1 MNGRSFAVRTT
12 ITSPIVKHTLTLL
25 ASLLLAQ
32 LTPLHA
38 ATSTT
43 ANLFDASA
51 LVPPPHEE
59 TFTARDGKA
68 EWVCGDLKGT
78 NIPFLSDGLEALQK
92 TTDGAVKFALGTDG
106 AVLGFGN
113 YDGKQPLAE
122 RVNYWAGPMT
132 VSVTLRA
139 SATGAVSF
147 LPWCD
152 GLAGGKRAESREVR
166 ALNRKRTKPEGV
178 SAKFSGG
185 AEWETVAFKTD
196 SLKCPDGFELEF
208 VGSAG
213 ASVEVKSV
221 RFSRDMHE
229 GFWRKEFTLPAGKVW
244 RAVGDVSMMC
254 SLFVNGCEVPSANG
268 MVTRPHF
275 NFAQGL
281 MFNCEAV
288 DLAPFLRAGTNA
300 VALHV
305 ARNGAAPY
313 VYGSFT
319 VVMESGEVVRVGTDG
334 TWKYSP
340 TEPLAAGA
348 KVSAPGFDQ
357 SAWSAAQARKG
368 MALNFKQADARP
380 AYAGRIVIENPAEP
394 YLFFQ
399 DGAPVEFHIALP
411 PGLKDTELEWN
422 VKQFADGKFSQGA
435 SGTTRE
441 PLIRAGTLPRGVYT
455 LEVILKRGGEVLEE
469 RIPEPFVVVGQIP
482 MREVAG
488 DTLVDG
494 LDLAMEAEID
504 FTKPDSAIP
513 WQETTG
519 LPGGLITTPVI
530 TERGGLRYRE
540 TSTERG
546 ALISHRY
553 TFTHPGDFYLME
565 LEFPDDAERW
575 FGVSCTS
582 STNPENSKD
591 GPATWTGRKYPLSGK
606 MKTMQWIA
614 RPDPG
619 PTAINLSN
627 LQRGTT
633 AAARRLRI
641 SHIKNGLP
649 ALKFADANARLI
661 GQYTERTSPVGG
673 FGKTFGFFTEAE
685 NEQRAGTTRP
695 NNDPVLAMCRRLAH
709 DLDAAEHYAMWLRFT
724 GQNLHVMGCLQ
735 YFESNTGLTP
745 PSLVPDARLLADSR
759 DVAVRVLGAN
769 GIKVIANLEYV
780 CASEFVRRATMN
792 DGQVALG
799 TDTPYLVD
807 RDGRQPWNWLGRYG
821 LNFMHPQVEANM
833 MQIARETQR
842 KCGTQPNFLGVSFV
856 TYLGGDFLPSF
867 TTQGLND
874 PLGTSFD
881 DVTIARFEN
890 ETGTVIP
897 GARDAREPQRFTTR
911 ADFLL
916 APSMKEKWL
925 QWRCE
930 KTRDFF
936 TKLQRE
942 LATEKNATPNFF
954 PLLYVDVNHAQAW
967 KASGLTLRDYLRQ
980 YGWSPEV
987 YQNQP
992 GLWFPKWT
1000 HATERYASML
1010 KIPNNQTWPAA
1021 WEMSVGDEYNRT
1033 FDQPANRA
1041 SFVMTHWQE
1050 HERNAETLDARDGW
1064 PRAFQ
1069 MTYQA
1074 QANGDNARE
1083 VFTQNLL
1090 TTDPELVVWGFSDL
1104 VAQTGH
1110 EQPLR
1115 EFARTLRALPKAKLM
1130 PSLGTTLQSNLV
1142 LREVRDGGKLWFIAA
1157 NPGCWPIRAE
1167 VYVEKG
1173 APVRDAV
1180 SGNIIAENKNGGH
1193 SIVPLDL
1200 KPYEVRAFV
1209 VNDSRAKLAGWKN
1222 QPIAEPDLAHLRTV
1236 LADAEQTLADKS
1248 RAARLPPAEREF
1260 MAQQIAAVKAA
1271 LASQEIAKGWS
1282 LITDW
1287 RFWTD
1292 TRTRITPMRAVK

>member
-1 MNGRSFAVRTT
+1 MK
-12 ITSPIVKHTLTLL
+12 PTLTVFT
-25 ASLLLAQ
+25 ALLLAASATLQ
-32 LTPLHA
+32 AAPLFT
-38 ATSTT
+38 TSS
-43 ANLFDASA
+43 LFDASA

-59 TFTARDGKA
+59 TFPAPNGGT
-68 EWVCGDLKGT
+68 EWACSDWEHA
-78 NIPFLSDGLEALQK
+78 NITFFSGGLESLQK
-92 TTDGAVKFALGTDG
+92 TGEGALKFALGKEG
-106 AVLGFGN
+106 ALLGFGN
-113 YDGKQPLAE
+113 YEGKQPVAE
-122 RVNYWAGPMT
+122 RVHYWAGPMT

-139 SATGAVSF
+139 SALGAVSF

-152 GLAGGKRAESREVR
+152 GLAGGKRAESKEVR
-166 ALNRKRTKPEGV
+166 AANRKRAKPEGV

-185 AEWETVAFKTD
+185 AEWQTVAFKTD
-196 SLKCPDGFELEF
+196 SLKCPDAFELEF
-208 VGSAG
+208 AGAAG

-221 RFSRDMHE
+221 RFSREMHA
-229 GFWRKEFTLPAGKVW
+229 GWWRREFTLPEGKVW

-254 SLFVNGCEVPSANG
+254 SLFVNGREVPSAGG

-275 NFAQGL
+275 NFAHGL
-281 MFNCEAV
+281 MFECEAV
-288 DLAPFLRAGTNA
+288 DLAPLLSAGKNA

-305 ARNGAAPY
+305 ARNGAVPY
-313 VYGSFT
+313 VSGSFT

-334 TWKYSP
+334 AWKYSP
-340 TEPLAAGA
+340 TEPLAKGA
-348 KVSAPGFDQ
+348 KVSMPGFDER
-357 SAWSAAQARKG
+357 AWSAAQARKG
-368 MALNFKQADARP
+368 MSLNFKQADARP
-380 AYAGRIVIENPAEP
+380 AYAGRVVIENPTEL
-394 YLFFQ
+394 YLFFK
-399 DGAPVEFHIALP
+399 DSAPVEFVLKTP
-411 PGLKDTELEWN
+411 PGLAGAQMEWRVN
-422 VKQFADGKFSQGA
+422 RFADDALAPVRDGA
-435 SGTTRE
+435 VAADKNVRITCGA
-441 PLIRAGTLPRGVYT
+441 LARGVYT
-455 LEVILKRGGEVLEE
+455 LQVILKRGSEVLEA

-488 DTLVDG
+488 DTLSDG
-494 LDLAMEAEID
+494 LDLALEAEID
-504 FTKPDSAIP
+504 YTQPGGAIP

-519 LPGGLITTPVI
+519 LPGGIITKPVI
-530 TERGGLRYRE
+530 TERNGLRYRE

-553 TFTHPGDFYLME
+553 TFGSPGDFYLME
-565 LEFPDDAERW
+565 LEFPDDAGRW
-575 FGVSCTS
+575 FGVSFTS
-582 STNPENSKD
+582 GINPENSKD
-591 GPATWTGRKYPLSGK
+591 GPATWTGQKYPLSGK

-619 PTAINLSN
+619 ATAINLSN

-633 AAARRLRI
+633 AAASKLRI
-641 SHIKNGLP
+641 SHIRNGLP
-649 ALKFADANARLI
+649 ALKFAYANARLI
-661 GQYTERTSPVGG
+661 GQYTERTSPMGG
-673 FGKTFGFFTEAE
+673 FGKTFGFFTEPE
-685 NEQRAGTTRP
+685 NEQRAGSTRP
-695 NNDPVLAMCRRLAH
+695 NNDPLLAMCRRLAH

-759 DVAVRVLGAN
+759 DVAVRVFGAN
-769 GIKVIANLEYV
+769 GIKVIANIEYV

-799 TDTPYLVD
+799 ADTPYLVD
-807 RDGRQPWNWLGRYG
+807 REGRQPWSWLGRYG
-821 LNFMHPQVEANM
+821 LNFLHPQVEANM

-842 KCGTQPNFLGVSFV
+842 KFGAQPNFLGVSFV

-867 TTQGLND
+867 TTQGLSD

-881 DVTIARFEN
+881 DVTIARFER

-897 GARDAREPQRFTTR
+897 TVGRNDPQRFTRR

-916 APSMKEKWL
+916 SPAFKEKWL

-942 LATEKNATPNFF
+942 LATPNLF
-954 PLLYVDVNHAQAW
+954 PLLYVDVTHAQAW
-967 KASGLTLRDYLRQ
+967 KASGLPLRDYLRR

-992 GLWFPKWT
+992 SLWFPKWT

-1033 FDQPANRA
+1033 FDQPTNRA

-1064 PRAFQ
+1064 PRPFQ
-1069 MTYQA
+1069 ITYQA

-1090 TTDPELVVWGFSDL
+1090 TTDPEVVVWGFSDL
-1104 VAQTGH
+1104 VMQTGH

-1115 EFARTLRALPKAKLM
+1115 EFARTLRALPHAKLM
-1130 PSLGTTLQSNLV
+1130 PALGTTLHSNLV
-1142 LREVRDGGKLWFIAA
+1142 LREVSDGGKLWFIAA
-1157 NPGCWPIRAE
+1157 NPGCWPLRAE

-1173 APVRDAV
+1173 VPVRDAV
-1180 SGNIIAENKNGGH
+1180 SGKLIAENKTDGH

-1209 VNDSRAKLAGWKN
+1209 VDTATAKLAGWKN
-1222 QPIAEPDLAHLRTV
+1222 QPIAEPDLTHLRSV
-1236 LADAEQTLADKS
+1236 LADAEQLLTDKS
-1248 RAARLPPAEREF
+1248 RAAKLSAEEREF
-1260 MAQQIAAVKAA
+1260 LTKQTAEIKTALDSQQIAKA
-1271 LASQEIAKGWS
+1271 WS

-1292 TRTRITPMRAVK
+1292 TRTRITPMRANAK